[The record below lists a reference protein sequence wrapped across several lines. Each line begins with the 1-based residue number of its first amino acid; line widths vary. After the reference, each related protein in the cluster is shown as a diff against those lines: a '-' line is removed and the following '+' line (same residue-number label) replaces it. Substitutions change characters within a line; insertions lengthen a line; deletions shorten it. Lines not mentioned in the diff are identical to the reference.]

1 MTASRSGPGNRVDPG
16 PGMTRSAL
24 TRAWHSVS
32 ASETLAA
39 LASQP
44 DGLSFVEAAERL
56 ARYGPNE
63 FRASR
68 PVSAWTVLLRQLRS
82 VIVVLLGAAAG
93 IAFYTGDILDG
104 AAIAAVLILNVGIG
118 FATELQARRAM
129 AALLSLEVHRARA
142 IRGGHLM
149 DIEAQGLV
157 PGDVVEVEAG
167 DAVPADARLLEALE
181 LRTLEAS
188 LTGEPEPAEKLADA
202 RLDADVPLADRATM
216 LYRATTVVAGRG
228 RAVVVA
234 TGMATEVGRIGTLV
248 SEVRE
253 EETPLERRLDALGRR
268 LVAVALVV
276 AGLVVWIGLHQ
287 GMTAGELLQTALA
300 LAVAAVPEGL
310 PVVATIAMAVGV
322 RRMARRRALI
332 RHLPVVETLGSA
344 TVICTDKT
352 GTLTAGE
359 MTATVVRLEDVE
371 VSVSGSGYAPEGEFR
386 VDGARIDPLAD
397 PRLEAALRICVLAA
411 RGGVTGRG
419 GSWTAVG
426 DPTEAALAALAVKA
440 GLNHS
445 ALVAEWPQVGEVP
458 FASERMFMASF
469 HRTPSGLLACVK
481 GAPRRVL
488 QLSSQVLTRAG
499 ARELDEPGRQRLL
512 ALNSELA
519 TRGLRVLALAQKT
532 VASADESALAGL
544 TWVALVGLN
553 DPPAT
558 GVRETIAAFGDAGI
572 RTVMLTGDQ
581 RLTAERIADDLGL
594 RSAGDTIL
602 DGNEIDR
609 LSDVALRDQV
619 QRTVGYSRVS
629 PEAKLRIISAY
640 QARGEIVA
648 MLGDGVNDAAALRK
662 ADIGVAMGR
671 RGTDMAKEAADLILE
686 DDQFPTIAVAVEE
699 GRVVFDNIRKFVFYL
714 FSCNLAEILVL
725 LGAGVAGFPAP
736 LLPLQ
741 ILWLNLLTDT
751 VPALALAVE
760 PAEADIMRQ
769 PPRDPREAILSVK
782 LASPII
788 GYALLISL
796 CTLGAFSWGLAR
808 DPMSSAHAGTL
819 AFMTL
824 AFAQIL
830 HLGNARSAAP
840 VISPERALSNR
851 YALAAVLVTIGLQ
864 VMAVSLDPLAQVL
877 GLSPLTREDWL
888 VVLGLGLVPAV
899 VGQALKSLRI
909 GRRSGSPPPGAPDH
923 GW

>member
-1 MTASRSGPGNRVDPG
+1 MTSSTP
-16 PGMTRSAL
+16 MM
-24 TRAWHSVS
+24 AWHSLS

-39 LASQP
+39 LGSQP
-44 DGLSFVEAAERL
+44 EGLSPAAAAERL
-56 ARYGPNE
+56 TRYGLNE
-63 FRASR
+63 FRVSR

-82 VIVVLLGAAAG
+82 VIVVLLGAAGG

-104 AAIAAVLILNVGIG
+104 AAIAAVLILNVCIG

-129 AALLSLEVHRARA
+129 AALLSLEVDRARV
-142 IRGGHLM
+142 IRSGRLM

-167 DAVPADARLLEALE
+167 DAVPADARLLEGVE

-202 RLDADVPLADRATM
+202 RLDGDVPLADRATM

-248 SEVRE
+248 SEVPE

-287 GMTAGELLQTALA
+287 GLSAGELLQTALA

-322 RRMARRRALI
+322 RRMARRGALI

-359 MTATVVRLEDVE
+359 MTATVLRHHDLEF
-371 VSVSGSGYAPEGEFR
+371 SVSGSGYAPEGQFLI
-386 VDGARIDPLAD
+386 DGTRIDPLTD
-397 PRLEAALRICVLAA
+397 PALEAALRICVLAA
-411 RGGVTGRG
+411 RGDVTAEG
-419 GSWTAVG
+419 GSWRAVG
-426 DPTEAALAALAVKA
+426 DPTEAALMALAGKA
-440 GLNHS
+440 GLNRS
-445 ALVAEWPQVGEVP
+445 TLLAEWPQVSEVP

-469 HRTPSGLLACVK
+469 HRSPSGIIACVK
-481 GAPRRVL
+481 GAPSRVL
-488 QLSSQVLTRAG
+488 QLSSQVLTTAG
-499 ARELDEPGRQRLL
+499 ARELDELERQRLL
-512 ALNSELA
+512 ALNGELA
-519 TRGLRVLALAQKT
+519 ARGLRVLALAQKT

-558 GVRETIAAFGDAGI
+558 GVRETIATFRAAGI

-594 RSAGDTIL
+594 RSPGDAIL

-619 QRTVGYSRVS
+619 QRIVGYSRVS

-725 LGAGVAGFPAP
+725 LGAGVGGFPAP

-769 PPRDPREAILSVK
+769 PPRDPREAILSGE
-782 LASPII
+782 LARPII

-830 HLGNARSAAP
+830 HLGNARSTSP
-840 VISPERALSNR
+840 VIAPARALSNR
-851 YALAAVLVTIGLQ
+851 YALAAVLVTFGLQ
-864 VMAVSLDPLAQVL
+864 IMAVSLDPLARVL
-877 GLSPLTREDWL
+877 RLSPLTGVDWL
-888 VVLGLGLVPAV
+888 VVLGLALVPAV

-909 GRRSGSPPPGAPDH
+909 GRRSRGPVPSAPHHGS
-923 GW
+923 

>member
-1 MTASRSGPGNRVDPG
+1 M
-16 PGMTRSAL
+16 
-24 TRAWHSVS
+24 AWHSLS

-44 DGLSFVEAAERL
+44 EGLSPEEAAERL
-56 ARYGPNE
+56 ARYGPNH

-68 PVSAWTVLLRQLRS
+68 PVSAWAVLLRQFRS
-82 VIVVLLGAAAG
+82 VIVVLLSAAAG
-93 IAFYTGDILDG
+93 IAFYTGDVLDG
-104 AAIAAVLILNVGIG
+104 AAIGAVLVLNVGIG
-118 FATELQARRAM
+118 FVTELQARRAM
-129 AALLSLEVHRARA
+129 AALLSLEVARARVVRA
-142 IRGGHLM
+142 GHLM
-149 DIEAQGLV
+149 DIEAYDLV
-157 PGDVVEVEAG
+157 PGDVLEVEAG

-188 LTGEPEPAEKLADA
+188 LTGEPVPAEKGADA
-202 RLDADVPLADRATM
+202 RVGADVPLADRATM
-216 LYRATTVVAGRG
+216 LYKATTVVAGRG

-234 TGMATEVGRIGTLV
+234 TGMATEVGRIGVLLSGI
-248 SEVRE
+248 SEQQ
-253 EETPLERRLDALGRR
+253 TPLERRLDALGHR
-268 LVAVALVV
+268 LVGVALAV
-276 AGLVVWIGLHQ
+276 AGLVAWIGLQQ
-287 GMTAGELLQTALA
+287 GMAAGELLQTALA

-359 MTATVVRLEDVE
+359 MTATVIRLEDVE
-371 VSVSGSGYAPEGEFR
+371 VSVSGGGYAPEGEFR
-386 VDGARIDPLAD
+386 LDGARIDPLTD
-397 PRLEAALRICVLAA
+397 PRLEAALRICLLAA
-411 RGGVTGRG
+411 RGGVTAEG
-419 GSWTAVG
+419 GSWRAVG
-426 DPTEAALAALAVKA
+426 DPTEAALAALAIKA
-440 GLNHS
+440 GLNRS
-445 ALVAEWPQVGEVP
+445 TLVAEWPQVSEVP

-469 HRTPSGLLACVK
+469 HNTPSGLLACVK

-488 QLSSQVLTRAG
+488 QLSSRVLTGAGSREIDERERA
-499 ARELDEPGRQRLL
+499 RLL

-519 TRGLRVLALAQKT
+519 ARGLRVLALARKD
-532 VASADESALAGL
+532 VASADEGALAGL

-553 DPPAT
+553 DPPAS
-558 GVRETIAAFGDAGI
+558 GVRETIATFRGAGI

-594 RSAGDTIL
+594 RSPGDAIL
-602 DGNEIDR
+602 DGSQIDR
-609 LSDVALRDQV
+609 LSDGELRDRV
-619 QRTVGYSRVS
+619 VRTVGYSRVS
-629 PEAKLRIISAY
+629 PEAKLRIIGAY

-725 LGAGVAGFPAP
+725 LGAGVAGFSAP

-760 PAEADIMRQ
+760 PAEANIMRQ
-769 PPRDPREAILSVK
+769 PPRDPREAILSSRLVR
-782 LASPII
+782 PVI

-796 CTLGAFSWGLAR
+796 CTLAAFSWGLAR
-808 DPMSSAHAGTL
+808 DPVNSAHASTL

-840 VISPERALSNR
+840 VLAPERALSNR
-851 YALAAVLVTIGLQ
+851 YALAAVLVTFGLQ
-864 VMAVSLDPLAQVL
+864 VLAVSLDPLAQVL
-877 GLSPLTREDWL
+877 GLFPLTGKDWL
-888 VVLGLGLVPAV
+888 VVLGLALVPAV

-909 GRRSGSPPPGAPDH
+909 RRLPDDPAPRAPHH
-923 GW
+923 G

>member
-1 MTASRSGPGNRVDPG
+1 MTSPTP
-16 PGMTRSAL
+16 PK
-24 TRAWHSVS
+24 AWHSLS
-32 ASETLAA
+32 ASETLAV
-39 LASQP
+39 LESRP
-44 DGLSFVEAAERL
+44 EGLSATESEERFV
-56 ARYGPNE
+56 RYGPNH
-63 FRASR
+63 FQAS
-68 PVSAWTVLLRQLRS
+68 PPMSAWTVLLRQLRS

-93 IAFYTGDILDG
+93 IAFYTGDALDG
-104 AAIAAVLILNVGIG
+104 VAIAAVLVLNVGIG
-118 FATELQARRAM
+118 FVTELQARRAM
-129 AALLSLEVHRARA
+129 ASLLSLEVARARV
-142 IRGGHLM
+142 IRSGRLI
-149 DIEAQGLV
+149 DIEAQYLV
-157 PGDVVEVEAG
+157 PGDVLEVEAG

-181 LRTLEAS
+181 LRTLEAP
-188 LTGEPEPAEKLADA
+188 LTGEPEPAEKAADVA
-202 RLDADVPLADRATM
+202 LGGDVPLADRASM
-216 LYRATTVVAGRG
+216 LYKATTVVAGRG

-234 TGMATEVGRIGTLV
+234 TGMATEVGRIGKLV
-248 SEVRE
+248 SGVPEQ
-253 EETPLERRLDALGRR
+253 ETPLERRLDALGRR
-268 LVAVALVV
+268 LVAIALLVAVLVV
-276 AGLVVWIGLHQ
+276 GIGLRQ
-287 GMTAGELLQTALA
+287 GMAAGELLQTALA

-352 GTLTAGE
+352 GTLTGGE
-359 MTATVVRLEDVE
+359 MTATVIQLEDIE
-371 VSVSGSGYAPEGEFR
+371 VSVSGSGYSPAGEFR
-386 VDGARIDPLAD
+386 ADGARIEPLAD

-411 RGGVTGRG
+411 RGGVTMG
-419 GSWTAVG
+419 GGLWKAVG
-426 DPTEAALAALAVKA
+426 DPTEAALAALAGKA
-440 GLNHS
+440 GLKR
-445 ALVAEWPQVGEVP
+445 ATLVAEWPQVGEVP

-469 HRTPSGLLACVK
+469 HQTPSGLLACVK

-488 QLSSQVLTRAG
+488 QLSNRILTAAG
-499 ARELDEPGRQRLL
+499 PRQLDQADRQRLI
-512 ALNSELA
+512 ALNSQLA
-519 TRGLRVLALAQKT
+519 ARGLRVLALAQKDVPT
-532 VASADESALAGL
+532 PDENALDGL
-544 TWVALVGLN
+544 TWVALVGLS
-553 DPPAT
+553 DPPAP
-558 GVRETIAAFGDAGI
+558 GVRETITTFRDAGI

-581 RLTAERIADDLGL
+581 RLTAERIAEDLGL
-594 RSAGDTIL
+594 RSPGDTIL
-602 DGNEIDR
+602 DGTEIDR
-609 LSDVALRDQV
+609 LSDNELRDSIA
-619 QRTVGYSRVS
+619 RAVGYSRVS

-769 PPRDPREAILSVK
+769 PPRNPREAILSGK

-796 CTLGAFSWGLAR
+796 STLGAFSWGLGQETL
-808 DPMSSAHAGTL
+808 SSGHATTL

-824 AFAQIL
+824 AFAQIF
-830 HLGNARSAAP
+830 HLGNARSASP
-840 VISPERALSNR
+840 VITPGRALSNR
-851 YALAAVLVTIGLQ
+851 YALAAVLVTFGLQ
-864 VMAVSLDPLAQVL
+864 VMAVSLAPLAQVL
-877 GLSPLTREDWL
+877 GLSPLTGKDWL
-888 VVLGLGLVPAV
+888 VVLGLALVPAV

-909 GRRSGSPPPGAPDH
+909 ARRSGGPGLRTLPH
-923 GW
+923 GERD

>member
-1 MTASRSGPGNRVDPG
+1 MRI
-16 PGMTRSAL
+16 MTRSAPQ
-24 TRAWHSVS
+24 TWHSLS
-32 ASETLAA
+32 ASETLVA
-39 LASQP
+39 LASRP
-44 DGLSFVEAAERL
+44 EGLSPAEAAQRL
-56 ARYGPNE
+56 AQYGLNQ

-68 PVSAWTVLLRQLRS
+68 PVSVWTVLLRQFRS
-82 VIVVLLGAAAG
+82 VIVVLLGTAAG
-93 IAFYTGDILDG
+93 VAFYTGDVLDG

-118 FATELQARRAM
+118 FTTELQARRAM
-129 AALLSLEVHRARA
+129 AALLSLEVAHAKVIRAGR
-142 IRGGHLM
+142 LM
-149 DIEAQGLV
+149 EIEAQDLV

-188 LTGEPEPAEKLADA
+188 LTGEPVPAEKLAHA
-202 RLDADVPLADRATM
+202 RLTAGATLADRATM

-248 SEVRE
+248 SGVPEQ
-253 EETPLERRLDALGRR
+253 ETPLERRLDALGRR

-276 AGLVVWIGLHQ
+276 AALVAWIGLQQ
-287 GMTAGELLQTALA
+287 GMAAGQLLQTALA

-359 MTATVVRLEDVE
+359 MTATVIRLDDIE
-371 VSVSGSGYAPEGEFR
+371 VSVSGSGYAPQGEFL
-386 VDGARIDPLAD
+386 VDGVRIDPLTD
-397 PRLEAALRICVLAA
+397 PRLGAALRICVLAA
-411 RGGVTGRG
+411 RGAVTAEA
-419 GSWTAVG
+419 GSWRAVG
-426 DPTEAALAALAVKA
+426 DPTEAALAALVGKA
-440 GLNHS
+440 GMNRS
-445 ALVAEWPQVGEVP
+445 TLVAEWPQVSEVP
-458 FASERMFMASF
+458 FASQRMFMASF

-488 QLSSQVLTRAG
+488 QLSSRILTAAG
-499 ARELDEPGRQRLL
+499 SRELDEPERQRLM
-512 ALNSELA
+512 ALNGQLA
-519 TRGLRVLALAQKT
+519 ARGLRVLALAERT
-532 VASADESALAGL
+532 VPSADESALAGL

-553 DPPAT
+553 DPPAP
-558 GVRETIAAFGDAGI
+558 GVRETIATFRGAGI
-572 RTVMLTGDQ
+572 RTVMVTGDQ

-594 RSAGDTIL
+594 RSPGDVIL
-602 DGNEIDR
+602 DGNDVDQ
-609 LSDVALRDQV
+609 LSDEELRERV
-619 QRTVGYSRVS
+619 GRTVGYTRVS
-629 PEAKLRIISAY
+629 PEAKLRIVGAY
-640 QARGEIVA
+640 QARHEIVA

-725 LGAGVAGFPAP
+725 LGAGLAGFPQP

-760 PAEADIMRQ
+760 PAEPDIMRQ
-769 PPRDPREAILSVK
+769 PPRDPGEAILSGE
-782 LASPII
+782 LARPII
-788 GYALLISL
+788 GYALLISV
-796 CTLGAFSWGLAR
+796 CTLGAFSWGLAQDR
-808 DPMSSAHAGTL
+808 AGPAYAGTL

-824 AFAQIL
+824 AFAQIF
-830 HLGNARSAAP
+830 HLGNARSTSP
-840 VISPERALSNR
+840 VIMPERALSNR
-851 YALAAVLVTIGLQ
+851 YALAAVLLTFGLQ

-877 GLSPLTREDWL
+877 GLSPLTGKDWSI
-888 VVLGLGLVPAV
+888 VVGFSLVPAV
-899 VGQALKSLRI
+899 VGQVIKT
-909 GRRSGSPPPGAPDH
+909 GRTRAATEGPRSQRA
-923 GW
+923 

>member
-1 MTASRSGPGNRVDPG
+1 VLASRP
-16 PGMTRSAL
+16 
-24 TRAWHSVS
+24 
-32 ASETLAA
+32 E
-39 LASQP
+39 
-44 DGLSFVEAAERL
+44 GLSPEEAVERL
-56 ARYGPNE
+56 ARYGPNH
-63 FRASR
+63 FQVSR
-68 PVSAWTVLLRQLRS
+68 PVSAWAVLLRQFRS
-82 VIVVLLGAAAG
+82 VIVILLGGAAG
-93 IAFYTGDILDG
+93 IAFYTGDFLD
-104 AAIAAVLILNVGIG
+104 AVAIVAVLVLNVGIG
-118 FATELQARRAM
+118 FVTELQARRAM
-129 AALLSLEVHRARA
+129 AALLSLEVARARVV
-142 IRGGHLM
+142 RGGVLL
-149 DIEAQGLV
+149 DIEARDLV
-157 PGDVVEVEAG
+157 PGDVVEVESG

-188 LTGEPEPAEKLADA
+188 LTGEPVPAEKVGDA
-202 RLDADVPLADRATM
+202 RLGADVPLADRATM
-216 LYRATTVVAGRG
+216 LYKATTVVAGRG
-228 RAVVVA
+228 RAVVTA

-248 SEVRE
+248 SGVPEQQ
-253 EETPLERRLDALGRR
+253 TPLERRLDALGRR
-268 LVAVALVV
+268 LVAVALAV
-276 AGLVVWIGLHQ
+276 AGLVGWIGLQQ
-287 GMTAGELLQTALA
+287 GMAAGELLQTALA

-359 MTATVVRLEDVE
+359 MTATVVQLDDVE
-371 VSVSGSGYAPEGEFR
+371 LSVSGSGYAPEGEFR
-386 VDGARIDPLAD
+386 IDGARIDPLTD

-411 RGGVTGRG
+411 RGGVALAG

-426 DPTEAALAALAVKA
+426 DPTEAALAALAGKA
-440 GLNHS
+440 GLNRS
-445 ALVAEWPQVGEVP
+445 TLVAEWPQAGEVP

-499 ARELDEPGRQRLL
+499 SRELDEPERQRLL
-512 ALNSELA
+512 ALNGELA
-519 TRGLRVLALAQKT
+519 ARGLRVLALAQKN
-532 VASADESALAGL
+532 VSSADKGALTGL

-558 GVRETIAAFGDAGI
+558 GVRETIATFHGAGI

-594 RSAGDTIL
+594 RSPGDAIL
-602 DGNEIDR
+602 DGSEIDR
-609 LSDVALRDQV
+609 LSDPELRDRV
-619 QRTVGYSRVS
+619 QHTVGYSRVS

-640 QARGEIVA
+640 QARGEVVA

-686 DDQFPTIAVAVEE
+686 DDRFPTIAVAVEE

-725 LGAGVAGFPAP
+725 LGAGVAGFPAA

-769 PPRDPREAILSVK
+769 PPRDPREAILSSR
-782 LASPII
+782 LARPII

-796 CTLGAFSWGLAR
+796 CTLGAFSWGLAQ
-808 DPMSSAHAGTL
+808 DPLGSAHAGTL

-824 AFAQIL
+824 AFAQIF
-830 HLGNARSAAP
+830 HLGNARSASP
-840 VISPERALSNR
+840 VIAPGRALSNR
-851 YALAAVLVTIGLQ
+851 YALAAVLVTFGLQ
-864 VMAVSLDPLAQVL
+864 IVAVSLDPLAQVL
-877 GLSPLTREDWL
+877 GLTPLTREDWL
-888 VVLGLGLVPAV
+888 VVLGLALVPAV
-899 VGQALKSLRI
+899 AGQALKSLRI
-909 GRRSGSPPPGAPDH
+909 GPPMGPRSQRA
-923 GW
+923 

>member
-1 MTASRSGPGNRVDPG
+1 MKLASHTHSPAP
-16 PGMTRSAL
+16 MM
-24 TRAWHSVS
+24 AWHSRS

-39 LASQP
+39 LESQP
-44 DGLSFVEAAERL
+44 EGLSPLTAAERL
-56 ARYGPNE
+56 ARYGPNQ
-63 FRASR
+63 FQASH

-82 VIVVLLGAAAG
+82 VIVVLLAAAAG
-93 IAFYTGDILDG
+93 IAFSTGDVLDG
-104 AAIAAVLILNVGIG
+104 AAIGAVLVLNVGIG
-118 FATELQARRAM
+118 FVTELQARRAM
-129 AALLSLEVHRARA
+129 AALLSLEVARARV
-142 IRGGHLM
+142 IRNGQVI
-149 DIEAQGLV
+149 DIEAQDLV
-157 PGDVVEVEAG
+157 PGDVLEVEAG

-188 LTGEPEPAEKLADA
+188 LTGEPVPADKDTDT
-202 RLDADVPLADRATM
+202 RLGADVPLGDRATM
-216 LYRATTVVAGRG
+216 LYKATTVVAGRG

-234 TGMATEVGRIGTLV
+234 TGMATEVGRIGVLL
-248 SEVRE
+248 SGIPDQQ
-253 EETPLERRLDALGRR
+253 TPLERRLDALGRR
-268 LVAVALVV
+268 LVAVALLV
-276 AGLVVWIGLHQ
+276 AGVVVWIGLRQ
-287 GMTAGELLQTALA
+287 GMAVGDLLQTALA

-359 MTATVVRLEDVE
+359 MTATVIRLEDVE
-371 VSVSGSGYAPEGEFR
+371 VSVSGGGYAPEGEFR
-386 VDGARIDPLAD
+386 RNGAPIDPLTE

-411 RGGVTGRG
+411 RGGVIAEGE
-419 GSWTAVG
+419 SWRAVG
-426 DPTEAALAALAVKA
+426 DPTEAALAALAAKA
-440 GLNHS
+440 GLNRS
-445 ALVAEWPQVGEVP
+445 TLVAEWPQVSEVP

-488 QLSSQVLTRAG
+488 QLSSRVLTRTG
-499 ARELDEPGRQRLL
+499 SRELDEPERQRLL
-512 ALNSELA
+512 ALNGELA
-519 TRGLRVLALAQKT
+519 ARGLRVLALAQKT
-532 VASADESALAGL
+532 VPSADEDALAGL
-544 TWVALVGLN
+544 TFVALVGLS

-558 GVRETIAAFGDAGI
+558 GVRETIATFRGAGI

-594 RSAGDTIL
+594 RSSGDAIL
-602 DGNEIDR
+602 DGGDIDR
-609 LSDVALRDQV
+609 LSDPELRDRV
-619 QRTVGYSRVS
+619 ERTAGYSRVS
-629 PEAKLRIISAY
+629 PEAKLRIIEAY
-640 QARGEIVA
+640 QAQGEIVA

-725 LGAGVAGFPAP
+725 LGAAVAGFPAP

-760 PAEADIMRQ
+760 PAEPNIMCQ
-769 PPRDPREAILSVK
+769 PPRDPREAILSSRLVR
-782 LASPII
+782 PII
-788 GYALLISL
+788 GYAVLISL

-808 DPMSSAHAGTL
+808 DPMSAAHAGTL

-824 AFAQIL
+824 AFAQIF

-840 VISPERALSNR
+840 VISPERVLSNR
-851 YALAAVLVTIGLQ
+851 YALAAVLLTFGLQ
-864 VMAVSLDPLAQVL
+864 VMAVSLDPLARVL
-877 GLSPLTREDWL
+877 GLSPLSGKDWEI
-888 VVLGLGLVPAV
+888 VLGLALVPAV
-899 VGQALKSLRI
+899 AGQALKSLRM
-909 GRRSGSPPPGAPDH
+909 GRRSRSTGPGAPHH
-923 GW
+923 G

>member
-1 MTASRSGPGNRVDPG
+1 MTSSTP
-16 PGMTRSAL
+16 T
-24 TRAWHSVS
+24 TAWHSLS
-32 ASETLAA
+32 ASETLAV

-44 DGLSFVEAAERL
+44 EGLTPAEAAERL
-56 ARYGPNE
+56 ARYGPNH
-63 FRASR
+63 FQVSR

-93 IAFYTGDILDG
+93 IAFFTGDVLDG
-104 AAIAAVLILNVGIG
+104 AAIGAVLVLNVGIG

-129 AALLSLEVHRARA
+129 AALLSLEVARARV
-142 IRGGHLM
+142 IRAGHLM
-149 DIEAQGLV
+149 DIEAQDLV
-157 PGDVVEVEAG
+157 PGDVLEVEPG

-188 LTGEPEPAEKLADA
+188 LTGEPVPAEKAADA
-202 RLDADVPLADRATM
+202 RLGADVPLADRATM
-216 LYRATTVVAGRG
+216 LYKATTVVAGRG

-234 TGMATEVGRIGTLV
+234 TGMATEVGRIGVLV
-248 SEVRE
+248 SGIPDQQ
-253 EETPLERRLDALGRR
+253 TPLERRLDALGHR
-268 LVAVALVV
+268 LVAVALAV
-276 AGLVVWIGLHQ
+276 AGLVAWIGLQQ
-287 GMTAGELLQTALA
+287 GMAAGELLQTALA

-359 MTATVVRLEDVE
+359 MTATVVRLDDVE
-371 VSVSGSGYAPEGEFR
+371 VSVSGGGYAPEGEFR
-386 VDGARIDPLAD
+386 LNGAPIDPLAD
-397 PRLEAALRICVLAA
+397 PRLESALRICVLAA
-411 RGGVTGRG
+411 RGGITAEG
-419 GSWTAVG
+419 GSWRAVG
-426 DPTEAALAALAVKA
+426 DPTEAALAALASKA

-445 ALVAEWPQVGEVP
+445 TLVAEWPQVGEVP
-458 FASERMFMASF
+458 FASERMLMASF

-488 QLSSQVLTRAG
+488 QLSSRVLTAAG
-499 ARELDEPGRQRLL
+499 SRELDEPERQRLL
-512 ALNSELA
+512 ALNGELA
-519 TRGLRVLALAQKT
+519 ARGLRVLALAQKT
-532 VASADESALAGL
+532 VPSADEGALAGL

-558 GVRETIAAFGDAGI
+558 GVRETIATFRGAGI

-594 RSAGDTIL
+594 RSPGEAIL
-602 DGNEIDR
+602 DGSEIDR
-609 LSDVALRDQV
+609 LSDGELRHQV

-640 QARGEIVA
+640 QARGEMVA

-671 RGTDMAKEAADLILE
+671 RGTDMAKESADLILE

-725 LGAGVAGFPAP
+725 LGAGVAGFPAA

-760 PAEADIMRQ
+760 PAEANIMRQ
-769 PPRDPREAILSVK
+769 PPRDPREAILSGR
-782 LASPII
+782 LARPII

-808 DPMSSAHAGTL
+808 DPMSPAYASTL

-830 HLGNARSAAP
+830 HLGNARSASP
-840 VISPERALSNR
+840 VIAPGRALSNR
-851 YALAAVLVTIGLQ
+851 YALAAVLVTFGLQ
-864 VMAVSLDPLAQVL
+864 VMAVRLDPLAQVL
-877 GLSPLTREDWL
+877 GLSPLSGKDWL
-888 VVLGLGLVPAV
+888 VVFGFSLVPAV
-899 VGQALKSLRI
+899 VGQALKSLRR
-909 GRRSGSPPPGAPDH
+909 GRPPGGPAPGAPHH
-923 GW
+923 GC

>member
-1 MTASRSGPGNRVDPG
+1 MTSSTPPV
-16 PGMTRSAL
+16 
-24 TRAWHSVS
+24 AWHSLS
-32 ASETLAA
+32 AAEALSA
-39 LASQP
+39 LASRP
-44 DGLSFVEAAERL
+44 AGLSPAEATERL
-56 ARYGPNE
+56 ARYGPNH
-63 FRASR
+63 FRVSR

-93 IAFYTGDILDG
+93 IAFSTGDVLDG
-104 AAIAAVLILNVGIG
+104 AAIAAVLVLNVGIG

-129 AALLSLEVHRARA
+129 AALLSLEVARARV
-142 IRGGHLM
+142 IRAGQLM
-149 DIEAQGLV
+149 DIEAQDLV
-157 PGDVVEVEAG
+157 PGDVLEVEPG

-188 LTGEPEPAEKLADA
+188 LTGEPVPAEKAADA
-202 RLDADVPLADRATM
+202 RPGADEPLADRVTM
-216 LYRATTVVAGRG
+216 LYKATTVVAGRG

-234 TGMATEVGRIGTLV
+234 TGMATEVGRIGVLV
-248 SEVRE
+248 SGIPEQQ
-253 EETPLERRLDALGRR
+253 TPLERRLDALGHR
-268 LVAVALVV
+268 LVAVALAV
-276 AGLVVWIGLHQ
+276 AGLVAWIGLQQ
-287 GMTAGELLQTALA
+287 GMPAGELLQTALA

-386 VDGARIDPLAD
+386 VDGGRVDPRTD
-397 PRLEAALRICVLAA
+397 RRLEAALRICALAA
-411 RGGVTGRG
+411 RGGVVRED

-426 DPTEAALAALAVKA
+426 DPTEAALAVLAAKA

-445 ALVAEWPQVGEVP
+445 TLLAEWPQVGEVP
-458 FASERMFMASF
+458 FASERMLMASF

-488 QLSSQVLTRAG
+488 QLSSQVLTGAG
-499 ARELDEPGRQRLL
+499 TRELDEPARQRLL
-512 ALNSELA
+512 TLNGELA
-519 TRGLRVLALAQKT
+519 ARGLRVLALAQKD
-532 VASADESALAGL
+532 VANADEGALAGL
-544 TWVALVGLN
+544 TWVAFVGLN
-553 DPPAT
+553 DPPAR
-558 GVRETIAAFGDAGI
+558 GVEATIATFRGAGI
-572 RTVMLTGDQ
+572 RTVMVTGDQ

-594 RSAGDTIL
+594 RSPGDSIL
-602 DGNEIDR
+602 DGSEIDR
-609 LSDVALRDQV
+609 LSDRELGDRVPGAA
-619 QRTVGYSRVS
+619 GYSRVS

-640 QARGEIVA
+640 QARGEVVA

-686 DDQFPTIAVAVEE
+686 DDQFPTIAAAVEE

-760 PAEADIMRQ
+760 PPEADVMRQ
-769 PPRDPREAILSVK
+769 PPRDPSEAILSSR
-782 LASPII
+782 LARPII

-796 CTLGAFSWGLAR
+796 CTLAAFAWGLAQ
-808 DPMSSAHAGTL
+808 DPLSLGHAGTL

-824 AFAQIL
+824 ALAQIF
-830 HLGNARSAAP
+830 HLGNARSTSP
-840 VISPERALSNR
+840 VLRPGRALSNR
-851 YALAAVLVTIGLQ
+851 YALAAVLVTLGLQ
-864 VMAVSLDPLAQVL
+864 VLAVGLDPLARVL
-877 GLSPLTREDWL
+877 SLSPLTGGDWL
-888 VVLGLGLVPAV
+888 VVLGLALVPAG
-899 VGQALKSLRI
+899 VGQALKSLRA
-909 GRRSGSPPPGAPDH
+909 GRGSRGPDSSTPHH

>member
-1 MTASRSGPGNRVDPG
+1 MTTSTP
-16 PGMTRSAL
+16 L
-24 TRAWHSVS
+24 KAWHSLS

-44 DGLSFVEAAERL
+44 EGLSRAEAAERL
-56 ARYGPNE
+56 VRYGLNH
-63 FRASR
+63 FRAS
-68 PVSAWTVLLRQLRS
+68 PPMSAWTVLLRQLRS

-93 IAFYTGDILDG
+93 IAFYTGDVLDG
-104 AAIAAVLILNVGIG
+104 VAIAAVLVLNVGIG

-129 AALLSLEVHRARA
+129 AALLSLEVARA
-142 IRGGHLM
+142 KVIRGGHLR
-149 DIEAQGLV
+149 DIEAQDLV
-157 PGDVVEVEAG
+157 PGDVLEVEAG
-167 DAVPADARLLEALE
+167 DAVAADARLLEALE

-188 LTGEPEPAEKLADA
+188 LTGEPVPAEKDADA
-202 RLDADVPLADRATM
+202 RLGADVPLADRATM
-216 LYRATTVVAGRG
+216 LYKATTVVAGRG
-228 RAVVVA
+228 RAVVVT
-234 TGMATEVGRIGTLV
+234 TGMATEVGRIGVLV
-248 SEVRE
+248 SGIPEQQ
-253 EETPLERRLDALGRR
+253 TPLERRLDALGRR
-268 LVAVALVV
+268 LVAVALAV
-276 AGLVVWIGLHQ
+276 AGLVAWIGLRQ
-287 GMTAGELLQTALA
+287 GMAAGELLQTALA

-359 MTATVVRLEDVE
+359 MTATVVRLEDIE
-371 VSVSGSGYAPEGEFR
+371 VSVSGGGYAPEGEFR
-386 VDGARIDPLAD
+386 LNGVRIDPLTD

-411 RGGVTGRG
+411 RGGVTAEG
-419 GSWTAVG
+419 GLWRAVG
-426 DPTEAALAALAVKA
+426 DPTEAALAALASKA
-440 GLNHS
+440 GLNRPT
-445 ALVAEWPQVGEVP
+445 LVAEWPQVSEIP

-488 QLSSQVLTRAG
+488 QLSSRVLTATG
-499 ARELDEPGRQRLL
+499 SREIDERERLRLL
-512 ALNSELA
+512 ALNGELA
-519 TRGLRVLALAQKT
+519 ARGLRVLALAQKA
-532 VASADESALAGL
+532 VARGDEGALAGL

-553 DPPAT
+553 DPPAP
-558 GVRETIAAFGDAGI
+558 GVRDTIATFRGAGI

-594 RSAGDTIL
+594 RSPGEAIL
-602 DGNEIDR
+602 DGSEIDS
-609 LSDVALRDQV
+609 LSDGELRDRV
-619 QRTVGYSRVS
+619 LRTGGYSRVS
-629 PEAKLRIISAY
+629 PEAKLRIIGAY
-640 QARGEIVA
+640 QARGETVA

-760 PAEADIMRQ
+760 PAEPDIMRQ
-769 PPRDPREAILSVK
+769 PPRDPREAILSSELVR
-782 LASPII
+782 PII

-796 CTLGAFSWGLAR
+796 CTLGAFSWGLAQ
-808 DPMSSAHAGTL
+808 DPLSSAHAGTL

-830 HLGNARSAAP
+830 HLGNARSTSP
-840 VISPERALSNR
+840 VITPRRALSNR
-851 YALAAVLVTIGLQ
+851 YALGAVLVTFGLQ
-864 VMAVSLDPLAQVL
+864 VMAVRLDPLAQVL
-877 GLSPLTREDWL
+877 GLSPLTGKDWL
-888 VVLGLGLVPAV
+888 VVLGLALVPAV
-899 VGQALKSLRI
+899 VGQALKSLRMR
-909 GRRSGSPPPGAPDH
+909 RRSRGPAPSAPHH

>member
-1 MTASRSGPGNRVDPG
+1 M
-16 PGMTRSAL
+16 
-24 TRAWHSVS
+24 AWHSLS

-39 LASQP
+39 LAAQP
-44 DGLSFVEAAERL
+44 EGLGPAEAAERL
-56 ARYGPNE
+56 ARYGPNH
-63 FRASR
+63 FQVSR

-93 IAFYTGDILDG
+93 IAFYTGDVLDG
-104 AAIAAVLILNVGIG
+104 AAIAAVLVLNVGIG

-129 AALLSLEVHRARA
+129 AALLSLEVARARV
-142 IRGGHLM
+142 IRAGQLM
-149 DIEAQGLV
+149 DIEAQDLV
-157 PGDVVEVEAG
+157 PGDVLEVEPG
-167 DAVPADARLLEALE
+167 DAVPADARLLDALE

-188 LTGEPEPAEKLADA
+188 LTGEPVPAEKAADA
-202 RLDADVPLADRATM
+202 RLGADVPLADRATM
-216 LYRATTVVAGRG
+216 LYKATTVVAGRG

-234 TGMATEVGRIGTLV
+234 TGMATEVGRIGVLV
-248 SEVRE
+248 SGVPERQ
-253 EETPLERRLDALGRR
+253 TPLERRLDALGRR
-268 LVAVALVV
+268 LVAVALAV
-276 AGLVVWIGLHQ
+276 AGLVGWIGLQQ
-287 GMTAGELLQTALA
+287 GMAVGELLQTALA

-359 MTATVVRLEDVE
+359 MTATVVRLDDVE
-371 VSVSGSGYAPEGEFR
+371 VSVSGGGYAPEGEFR
-386 VDGARIDPLAD
+386 LNGAPIDPLAD
-397 PRLEAALRICVLAA
+397 PRLESALRICVLAA
-411 RGGVTGRG
+411 RGGVTAEGE
-419 GSWTAVG
+419 SWRAVG
-426 DPTEAALAALAVKA
+426 DPTEAALAALASKA

-445 ALVAEWPQVGEVP
+445 TLVAEWPQVGEVP
-458 FASERMFMASF
+458 FASERMLMASF

-488 QLSSQVLTRAG
+488 QLSSRVLTAAG
-499 ARELDEPGRQRLL
+499 SRELDELERQRLL
-512 ALNSELA
+512 ALNGELA
-519 TRGLRVLALAQKT
+519 ARGLRVLALAQKT
-532 VASADESALAGL
+532 VPSADEGALTGL

-558 GVRETIAAFGDAGI
+558 GVRETIATFRGAGI

-581 RLTAERIADDLGL
+581 GLTAERIADDLGL
-594 RSAGDTIL
+594 RSPGEAIL
-602 DGNEIDR
+602 DGSEVDR
-609 LSDVALRDQV
+609 LSDGELRHQV
-619 QRTVGYSRVS
+619 HRTVGYSRVS

-640 QARGEIVA
+640 QARGEMVA

-686 DDQFPTIAVAVEE
+686 DDRFPTIAVAVEE

-725 LGAGVAGFPAP
+725 LGAGVAGFPAA

-769 PPRDPREAILSVK
+769 PPRDPREAILSSR
-782 LASPII
+782 LARPII

-808 DPMSSAHAGTL
+808 DPMSAAHAGTL

-824 AFAQIL
+824 AFAQIF

-840 VISPERALSNR
+840 VISPSRALSNR
-851 YALAAVLVTIGLQ
+851 YALAAVLVTFGLQ
-864 VMAVSLDPLAQVL
+864 VMAVGLDPLAQVL
-877 GLSPLTREDWL
+877 GLSPLTGQDWL
-888 VVLGLGLVPAV
+888 VVLGLALVPAV

-909 GRRSGSPPPGAPDH
+909 GRRSRGPGRSAPHH
-923 GW
+923 G